1 MSEQNVIV
9 ERVGSRLDI
18 VLNRPDRKNS
28 ITQQLAVELRDAF
41 LNVPSEAGCILLSG
55 SGGAFCSGIDLKI
68 AGADLKNEP
77 LTAWVEVHAA
87 IYKCRVPVVVALERY
102 AINAGA
108 ALALAANIVV
118 AGESSFLQV
127 GEIAMG
133 VPAFLG
139 SAGGAVLASKIPT
152 SSMRPMVLVLLIIVA
167 VYTWFKPDLGK
178 FENLRHLPKRR
189 VQIAAIAGVVIGFYD
204 GIFGPGTG
212 SFLML
217 ILVAS
222 LGYAFITASAIAK
235 VVNVATNVGAIMVFG
250 INGAVLWQI
259 GIILGVANISGAVIG
274 ARLAIK
280 GGSTLVRKVFLLVT
294 VALIL
299 KVGIATF

>member
-1 MSEQNVIV
+1 MFQDLTLATALFLLAASFFAGFIDSIAGGGGLIQLPALLIGLPKSETA
-9 ERVGSRLDI
+9 E
-18 VLNRPDRKNS
+18 VLGTNKLSAVFGTTTAAALYRKQIKPDPK
-28 ITQQLAVELRDAF
+28 
-41 LNVPSEAGCILLSG
+41 ILL
-55 SGGAFCSGIDLKI
+55 
-68 AGADLKNEP
+68 
-77 LTAWVEVHAA
+77 
-87 IYKCRVPVVVALERY
+87 
-102 AINAGA
+102 
-108 ALALAANIVV
+108 
-118 AGESSFLQV
+118 
-127 GEIAMG
+127 AMG
-133 VPAFLG
+133 LPAFLG

-259 GIILGVANISGAVIG
+259 GIILGITNISGAVIG

-294 VALIL
+294 VALIV

>member
-1 MSEQNVIV
+1 MFQDLTLATALFLLAASFFAGFIDSIAGGGGLIQLPALLIGLPKSETA
-9 ERVGSRLDI
+9 E
-18 VLNRPDRKNS
+18 VLGTNKLSAVFGTTTAAALYRKQIKPDPK
-28 ITQQLAVELRDAF
+28 
-41 LNVPSEAGCILLSG
+41 ILL
-55 SGGAFCSGIDLKI
+55 
-68 AGADLKNEP
+68 
-77 LTAWVEVHAA
+77 
-87 IYKCRVPVVVALERY
+87 
-102 AINAGA
+102 
-108 ALALAANIVV
+108 
-118 AGESSFLQV
+118 
-127 GEIAMG
+127 AMG
-133 VPAFLG
+133 LPAFLG
-139 SAGGAVLASKIPT
+139 SAGGAVLASNIPT

-189 VQIAAIAGVVIGFYD
+189 VQIAAFAGVVIGFYD

-259 GIILGVANISGAVIG
+259 GIILGVANISGAVLG

-280 GGSTLVRKVFLLVT
+280 GGSTLVRKFFLLVT
-294 VALIL
+294 VALIV

>member
-1 MSEQNVIV
+1 VFQDLTLATALFLLAASFFAGFIDSIAGGGGLIQLPALLIGLPKSETA
-9 ERVGSRLDI
+9 E
-18 VLNRPDRKNS
+18 VLGTNKLSAVFGTTTAAALYRKQIKPDPK
-28 ITQQLAVELRDAF
+28 
-41 LNVPSEAGCILLSG
+41 ILL
-55 SGGAFCSGIDLKI
+55 
-68 AGADLKNEP
+68 
-77 LTAWVEVHAA
+77 
-87 IYKCRVPVVVALERY
+87 
-102 AINAGA
+102 
-108 ALALAANIVV
+108 
-118 AGESSFLQV
+118 
-127 GEIAMG
+127 AMG
-133 VPAFLG
+133 LPAFLG
-139 SAGGAVLASKIPT
+139 SAGGAVLASNIPT
-152 SSMRPMVLVLLIIVA
+152 SSMRPMVLVLLVIVA

-189 VQIAAIAGVVIGFYD
+189 VQIAAFAGVVIGFYD

-259 GIILGVANISGAVIG
+259 GIILGVANISGAVLG

-294 VALIL
+294 VALIV

>member
-1 MSEQNVIV
+1 MFQDLTIATA
-9 ERVGSRLDI
+9 LF
-18 VLNRPDRKNS
+18 L
-28 ITQQLAVELRDAF
+28 LAASF
-41 LNVPSEAGCILLSG
+41 FAG
-55 SGGAFCSGIDLKI
+55 FIDSI
-68 AGADLKNEP
+68 AGGGGLIQLPALLIGLPKSE
-77 LTAWVEVHAA
+77 TAEVLGTNKLSSIFGTSTA
-87 IYKCRVPVVVALERY
+87 
-102 AINAGA
+102 A
-108 ALALAANIVV
+108 ALYRKQIKPDPKVL
-118 AGESSFLQV
+118 
-127 GEIAMG
+127 IAMG
-133 VPAFLG
+133 VPALLG
-139 SAGGAVLASKIPT
+139 SAGGATLASKIPT
-152 SSMRPMVLVLLIIVA
+152 SSMRPMVLVLLIVVA

-178 FENLRHLPKRR
+178 FENLRHLPQRR

-235 VVNVATNVGAIMVFG
+235 VVNVATNLGAIMVFG

-259 GIILGVANISGAVIG
+259 GIILGIANISGAVIG

-294 VALIL
+294 VALIV

>member
-1 MSEQNVIV
+1 MFHDLTIATA
-9 ERVGSRLDI
+9 LF
-18 VLNRPDRKNS
+18 L
-28 ITQQLAVELRDAF
+28 LAASF
-41 LNVPSEAGCILLSG
+41 FAG
-55 SGGAFCSGIDLKI
+55 FIDSI
-68 AGADLKNEP
+68 AGGGGLIQLPALLIGLPKTE
-77 LTAWVEVHAA
+77 TAEVLGTNKLSSIFGTSTA
-87 IYKCRVPVVVALERY
+87 
-102 AINAGA
+102 A
-108 ALALAANIVV
+108 ALYRKQIKPDPKVL
-118 AGESSFLQV
+118 L
-127 GEIAMG
+127 AMG
-133 VPAFLG
+133 LPALLG
-139 SAGGAVLASKIPT
+139 SAGGAMLASKIPT
-152 SSMRPMVLVLLIIVA
+152 SSMRPMVLVLLIVVA

-178 FENLRHLPKRR
+178 FENLRHLPRRR
-189 VQIAAIAGVVIGFYD
+189 VQIAALAGVIIGFYD

-250 INGAVLWQI
+250 INGAVIWQI
-259 GIILGVANISGAVIG
+259 GIIMGVANISGAIIG

-294 VALIL
+294 VALIV

>member
-1 MSEQNVIV
+1 MFQDLTLATALFLLAASFFAGFIDSIAGGGGLIQLPALLIGLPKSETA
-9 ERVGSRLDI
+9 E
-18 VLNRPDRKNS
+18 VLGTNKLSAVFGTTTAAALYRKQIKPDPK
-28 ITQQLAVELRDAF
+28 
-41 LNVPSEAGCILLSG
+41 ILL
-55 SGGAFCSGIDLKI
+55 
-68 AGADLKNEP
+68 
-77 LTAWVEVHAA
+77 
-87 IYKCRVPVVVALERY
+87 
-102 AINAGA
+102 
-108 ALALAANIVV
+108 
-118 AGESSFLQV
+118 
-127 GEIAMG
+127 AMG

-139 SAGGAVLASKIPT
+139 SAGGAVLASNIPT

-189 VQIAAIAGVVIGFYD
+189 VQIAAFAGVVIGFYD

-259 GIILGVANISGAVIG
+259 GIILGIANITGAVIG

-294 VALIL
+294 VALIV

>member
-1 MSEQNVIV
+1 MFHD
-9 ERVGSRLDI
+9 LT
-18 VLNRPDRKNS
+18 
-28 ITQQLAVELRDAF
+28 ITTALFLLAASF
-41 LNVPSEAGCILLSG
+41 FAG
-55 SGGAFCSGIDLKI
+55 FIDSI
-68 AGADLKNEP
+68 AGGGGLIQLPALLIGLPKSD
-77 LTAWVEVHAA
+77 TAEVLGTNKLSSIFGTSTA
-87 IYKCRVPVVVALERY
+87 
-102 AINAGA
+102 A
-108 ALALAANIVV
+108 ALYRKQIKPDPKVL
-118 AGESSFLQV
+118 L
-127 GEIAMG
+127 AMG
-133 VPAFLG
+133 LPAFLG

-167 VYTWFKPDLGK
+167 IYTWFKPDLGK

-189 VQIAAIAGVVIGFYD
+189 VQIAAVAGVVIGFYD

-250 INGAVLWQI
+250 INGAVIWQI
-259 GIILGVANISGAVIG
+259 GIIMGVANISGAIIG

-294 VALIL
+294 VALIV

>member
-1 MSEQNVIV
+1 MFHDLTVATA
-9 ERVGSRLDI
+9 LF
-18 VLNRPDRKNS
+18 L
-28 ITQQLAVELRDAF
+28 LAASF
-41 LNVPSEAGCILLSG
+41 FAG
-55 SGGAFCSGIDLKI
+55 FIDSI
-68 AGADLKNEP
+68 AGGGGRIQLPALLIGLPKSE
-77 LTAWVEVHAA
+77 TAEVLGTNKLSAVFGTTTA
-87 IYKCRVPVVVALERY
+87 
-102 AINAGA
+102 A
-108 ALALAANIVV
+108 ALYRKQIKPDPKVL
-118 AGESSFLQV
+118 
-127 GEIAMG
+127 IAMG

-139 SAGGAVLASKIPT
+139 SAGGAVLASNIPT

-189 VQIAAIAGVVIGFYD
+189 VQIAAFAGVVIGFYD

-250 INGAVLWQI
+250 INGAVIWQI

-294 VALIL
+294 VALIV

>member
-1 MSEQNVIV
+1 VFQDLTLATALFLLAASFFAGFIDSIAGGGGLIQLPALLIGLPKSETA
-9 ERVGSRLDI
+9 E
-18 VLNRPDRKNS
+18 VLGTNKLSAVFGTTTAAALYRKQIKPDPK
-28 ITQQLAVELRDAF
+28 
-41 LNVPSEAGCILLSG
+41 ILL
-55 SGGAFCSGIDLKI
+55 
-68 AGADLKNEP
+68 
-77 LTAWVEVHAA
+77 
-87 IYKCRVPVVVALERY
+87 
-102 AINAGA
+102 
-108 ALALAANIVV
+108 
-118 AGESSFLQV
+118 
-127 GEIAMG
+127 AMG
-133 VPAFLG
+133 LPAFLG

-189 VQIAAIAGVVIGFYD
+189 VQIAAFAGVVIGFYD

-235 VVNVATNVGAIMVFG
+235 VVNVATNVGAILVFG

-259 GIILGVANISGAVIG
+259 GIILGVANISGAVLG

-294 VALIL
+294 VALIV

>member
-1 MSEQNVIV
+1 MFQDLTLATALFLLAASFFAGFIDSIAGGGGLIQLPALLIGLPKSETA
-9 ERVGSRLDI
+9 E
-18 VLNRPDRKNS
+18 VLGTNKLSAVFGTTTAAALYRKQIKPDPK
-28 ITQQLAVELRDAF
+28 
-41 LNVPSEAGCILLSG
+41 ILL
-55 SGGAFCSGIDLKI
+55 
-68 AGADLKNEP
+68 
-77 LTAWVEVHAA
+77 
-87 IYKCRVPVVVALERY
+87 
-102 AINAGA
+102 
-108 ALALAANIVV
+108 
-118 AGESSFLQV
+118 
-127 GEIAMG
+127 AMG
-133 VPAFLG
+133 GPAFLG

-167 VYTWFKPDLGK
+167 IYTWFKPDLGK

-189 VQIAAIAGVVIGFYD
+189 VQIAALAGVVIGFYD

-259 GIILGVANISGAVIG
+259 GIILGVANISGAVLG

-294 VALIL
+294 VALIV

>member
-1 MSEQNVIV
+1 LLIGLPKSDTAE
-9 ERVGSRLDI
+9 
-18 VLNRPDRKNS
+18 VLGTNKLSS
-28 ITQQLAVELRDAF
+28 IFGT
-41 LNVPSEAGCILLSG
+41 S
-55 SGGAFCSGIDLKI
+55 
-68 AGADLKNEP
+68 
-77 LTAWVEVHAA
+77 TA
-87 IYKCRVPVVVALERY
+87 
-102 AINAGA
+102 A
-108 ALALAANIVV
+108 ALYRKQIKPDPKIL
-118 AGESSFLQV
+118 
-127 GEIAMG
+127 IAMG
-133 VPAFLG
+133 LPALLG
-139 SAGGAVLASKIPT
+139 SAGGAMLASKIPT
-152 SSMRPMVLVLLIIVA
+152 SSMRPMVLVLLIVVA

-178 FENLRHLPKRR
+178 FENLRHLPRRR
-189 VQIAAIAGVVIGFYD
+189 VQIAALAGVIIGFYD

-250 INGAVLWQI
+250 INGAVIWQI
-259 GIILGVANISGAVIG
+259 GIIMGVANISGAIIG

-294 VALIL
+294 VALIV

>member
-1 MSEQNVIV
+1 VFQD
-9 ERVGSRLDI
+9 L
-18 VLNRPDRKNS
+18 
-28 ITQQLAVELRDAF
+28 TLATALF
-41 LNVPSEAGCILLSG
+41 LLAASFFAG
-55 SGGAFCSGIDLKI
+55 FIDSI
-68 AGADLKNEP
+68 AGGGGLIQLPALLIGLPKSE
-77 LTAWVEVHAA
+77 TAEVLGTNKLSAVFGTTTA
-87 IYKCRVPVVVALERY
+87 
-102 AINAGA
+102 A
-108 ALALAANIVV
+108 ALYRKQIKPDPKIL
-118 AGESSFLQV
+118 
-127 GEIAMG
+127 IAMG
-133 VPAFLG
+133 VPAFAG

-167 VYTWFKPDLGK
+167 VYTWLKPDLGK

-189 VQIAAIAGVVIGFYD
+189 VQIAVFAGVVIGFYD

-259 GIILGVANISGAVIG
+259 GIILGIANITGAVIG

-294 VALIL
+294 VALIV

>member
-1 MSEQNVIV
+1 MFHDLTIATA
-9 ERVGSRLDI
+9 LF
-18 VLNRPDRKNS
+18 L
-28 ITQQLAVELRDAF
+28 LAASF
-41 LNVPSEAGCILLSG
+41 FAG
-55 SGGAFCSGIDLKI
+55 FIDSI
-68 AGADLKNEP
+68 AGGGGLIQLPALLIGLPKSE
-77 LTAWVEVHAA
+77 TAEVLGTNKLSSIFGTSTA
-87 IYKCRVPVVVALERY
+87 
-102 AINAGA
+102 A
-108 ALALAANIVV
+108 ALYRKQIKPDPKVL
-118 AGESSFLQV
+118 L
-127 GEIAMG
+127 AMG
-133 VPAFLG
+133 LPALLG
-139 SAGGAVLASKIPT
+139 SAGGAMLASKIPT

-189 VQIAAIAGVVIGFYD
+189 IQIAALAGVIIGFYD

-235 VVNVATNVGAIMVFG
+235 VVNVATNVGAIFVFG
-250 INGAVLWQI
+250 INGDVIWQI
-259 GIILGVANISGAVIG
+259 GIIMGVANISGAIIG

-294 VALIL
+294 LALIV

>member
-1 MSEQNVIV
+1 MFQDLTLATALFLLAASFFAGFIDSIAGGGGLIQLPALLIGLPKSETA
-9 ERVGSRLDI
+9 E
-18 VLNRPDRKNS
+18 VLGTNKLSAVFGTTTAAALYRKQIKPDPK
-28 ITQQLAVELRDAF
+28 
-41 LNVPSEAGCILLSG
+41 ILL
-55 SGGAFCSGIDLKI
+55 
-68 AGADLKNEP
+68 
-77 LTAWVEVHAA
+77 
-87 IYKCRVPVVVALERY
+87 
-102 AINAGA
+102 
-108 ALALAANIVV
+108 
-118 AGESSFLQV
+118 
-127 GEIAMG
+127 AMG
-133 VPAFLG
+133 LPAFLG
-139 SAGGAVLASKIPT
+139 SAGGAVLASNIPT

-189 VQIAAIAGVVIGFYD
+189 VQIAAFAGVVIGFYD

-222 LGYAFITASAIAK
+222 LGYAFITPSAIAK

-259 GIILGVANISGAVIG
+259 GIILGVANISGAVLG

-294 VALIL
+294 VALIV